1 MKKKQYQHPVCLVMK
16 MRPIHMLLNS
26 PPKDPEQEDDLY
38 YDPDDSTN
46 EVL

>member
-16 MRPIHMLLNS
+16 MRPIFMLQNS
-26 PPKDPEQEDDLY
+26 DPEDPEQKDELD
-38 YDPDDSTN
+38 YDPYDYTD